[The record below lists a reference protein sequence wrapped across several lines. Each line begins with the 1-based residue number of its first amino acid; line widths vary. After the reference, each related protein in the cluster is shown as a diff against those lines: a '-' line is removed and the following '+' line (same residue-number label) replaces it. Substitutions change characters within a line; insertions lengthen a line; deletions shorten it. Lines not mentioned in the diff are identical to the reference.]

1 MAGVVDQ
8 ALAKIDGADLGV
20 APNFFGRSFS
30 NQSAAIK
37 HKDSIG
43 VLEHDVHIVLSKENA
58 DRFFPRD
65 ACGQPHQLDA
75 LARRHAR
82 GRLIHSKSFR
92 SIASARARSSGLW
105 SPYGESPHV

>member
-1 MAGVVDQ
+1 MAGVVNQ

-37 HKDSIG
+37 HQDSIG

-65 ACGQPHQLDA
+65 ARGQPLKTGYQRVSRGTRRRMVR
-75 LARRHAR
+75 ARRTAR
-82 GRLIHSKSFR
+82 
-92 SIASARARSSGLW
+92 
-105 SPYGESPHV
+105 PV